1 MKIVVLDAYTANPG
15 DLSWSELQD
24 LGELVL
30 YDRTPANQTV
40 ERSQDADAILTNKV
54 IIDADVIDALPKL
67 RYIGVLATGTNVV
80 DLDYARSKGIVV
92 TNIPKYSTES
102 VVQLVFAHMLNLATQ
117 LVKNTSAT
125 SAGEWVSSPDF
136 SFTKGTLTELHGKRL
151 GIVGL
156 GAIGKRVAQVADA
169 LGMDVVAY
177 GPHLSVGGRYGEVE
191 AVSLDQLFAS
201 CDVVSLHCPL
211 TEVTRNLVNAE
222 RLATAKNGMLLINT
236 GRGPLLNE
244 QDVADALK
252 SGKLG
257 GLGVDVLSTE
267 PPEADNPLLNAPNC
281 YVTPHNA
288 WATREARARLIQ
300 IAVDNLKAF
309 VENRSVN
316 VVN

>member
-1 MKIVVLDAYTANPG
+1 M
-15 DLSWSELQD
+15 
-24 LGELVL
+24 

-80 DLDYARSKGIVV
+80 DLDYARSKGIFV

-211 TEVTRNLVNAE
+211 TEVH
-222 RLATAKNGMLLINT
+222 GI
-236 GRGPLLNE
+236 
-244 QDVADALK
+244 
-252 SGKLG
+252 
-257 GLGVDVLSTE
+257 LSTQ
-267 PPEADNPLLNAPNC
+267 NALP
-281 YVTPHNA
+281 
-288 WATREARARLIQ
+288 RLKT
-300 IAVDNLKAF
+300 ACC
-309 VENRSVN
+309 
-316 VVN
+316 